1 MTRAL
6 SNAAATASRTR
17 HHPLERRAFTDN
29 RLLHDQSI
37 RFQVGVVL
45 CVGDCALERLVD
57 QKCRFFWSEREQI
70 ECSRNRQ
77 TLDLTRD
84 FAHLEGRNPRILIY
98 RSYFHGFATLK
109 ELKKGNNV
117 TTGVLFRFNN
127 VTFVTLLTST
137 SFQTYIGLRI
147 HLETVP
153 YSYFFLLRI
162 LLLNHR
168 ATNFLTHINHS
179 QCRDLAIVA
188 QHAHRHPDFHTLF
201 FAKIADHERP
211 LVLHADDAPIHQAR
225 LR

>member
-57 QKCRFFWSEREQI
+57 QKCRLFRREREEI
-70 ECSRNRQ
+70 ECGRNRQ

-84 FAHLEGRNPRILIY
+84 FAHLERRNPRILIY

-109 ELKKGNNV
+109 ELKKGTNA
-117 TTGVLFRFNN
+117 TTEVLFRFNN
-127 VTFVTLLTST
+127 ITFCN
-137 SFQTYIGLRI
+137 SFNFHFISDLHWVAHPPGDG
-147 HLETVP
+147 P
-153 YSYFFLLRI
+153 
-162 LLLNHR
+162 LLLFFPSPNPFLESPRHKFSAAHQLLAVSRSCGRR
-168 ATNFLTHINHS
+168 AARASASRFS
-179 QCRDLAIVA
+179 
-188 QHAHRHPDFHTLF
+188 HPVFRQDCQPRTTT
-201 FAKIADHERP
+201 RP
-211 LVLHADDAPIHQAR
+211 SR
-225 LR
+225 